1 VAGETLDIGFLELA
15 AQVAQLTG
23 SHTVDAD
30 EWKTGNVMFKK
41 DLLIPRLFIVAI
53 ATVLTQFFLV
63 HINRPVAIDTRCI
76 FQGIHCGGAMI
87 GSAYQVLMLPLE
99 VEVGILVMVEIGFL
113 PTLHAVALL
122 TFLTVAPFVLVILLM
137 AGVTGFLR
145 FLLKGSLQ
153 MAAIA
158 LHFFVL
164 ALDWKFGVL
173 VVVEGLF
180 FPFVAAV
187 AFLALVPMATV
198 MHIVYQVA
206 AIAILWPVFVL
217 PTGMTQLAVDLLVLA
232 DQLEVGV
239 LVVIKGLLMPTFLV
253 MALVTLFSQSA
264 FVGIVVL
271 VAVEAGRRG
280 VPIRIAPAASR
291 TQRVHK
297 IRPHCRRGAPSLF
310 GSLFSRTGSTSHV
323 PQ

>member
-1 VAGETLDIGFLELA
+1 
-15 AQVAQLTG
+15 
-23 SHTVDAD
+23 
-30 EWKTGNVMFKK
+30 
-41 DLLIPRLFIVAI
+41 
-53 ATVLTQFFLV
+53 
-63 HINRPVAIDTRCI
+63 
-76 FQGIHCGGAMI
+76 
-87 GSAYQVLMLPLE
+87 
-99 VEVGILVMVEIGFL
+99 
-113 PTLHAVALL
+113 
-122 TFLTVAPFVLVILLM
+122 
-137 AGVTGFLR
+137 
-145 FLLKGSLQ
+145 

-198 MHIVYQVA
+198 KHIVYQVA

-280 VPIRIAPAASR
+280 VPVFLQLLGVTEPA
-291 TQRVHK
+291 
-297 IRPHCRRGAPSLF
+297 
-310 GSLFSRTGSTSHV
+310 
-323 PQ
+323 